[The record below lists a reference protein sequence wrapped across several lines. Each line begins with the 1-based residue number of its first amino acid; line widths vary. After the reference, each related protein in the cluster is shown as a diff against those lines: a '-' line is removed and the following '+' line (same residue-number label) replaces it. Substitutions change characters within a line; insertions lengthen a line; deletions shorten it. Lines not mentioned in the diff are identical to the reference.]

1 VPFWRRSGGTGLDRR
16 DAQTLDALR
25 DAGSDLSKPAHVI
38 VYLYFEAEDEGGAR
52 TAASEVGALGY
63 EVRVT
68 EPSHGVEQ
76 WAVVGEATLAP
87 TPEAVA
93 KLRADLEGIARRHG
107 GEFDGW
113 EASVEA

>member
-1 VPFWRRSGGTGLDRR
+1 MPFWRRSGESGGLDRK
-16 DAQTLDALR
+16 DAQTLAALR
-25 DAGSDLSKPAHVI
+25 DAGSDLSKPAHVL
-38 VYLYFEAEDEGGAR
+38 VYLYFEDESDAR
-52 TAASEVGALGY
+52 PAAAEVGELGY
-63 EVRVT
+63 EMRVT

-76 WAVVGEATLAP
+76 WAVVGEKQLAP

-93 KLRADLEGIARRHG
+93 KLRDDLDGVAKRHR

>member
-1 VPFWRRSGGTGLDRR
+1 LPFWRRSHAGLDKR
-16 DAQTLDALR
+16 DAQTLAALR
-25 DAGSDLSKPAHVI
+25 DAGSDLSKPAHVL
-38 VYLYFEAEDEGGAR
+38 VYLYFEDEGEAR
-52 TAASEVGALGY
+52 AAATQMGELGY

-76 WAVVGEATLAP
+76 WAVVGETQLAP

-93 KLRADLEGIARRHG
+93 ELRAALDGIAKRHR